1 MKKYM
6 YMSLATALVS
16 VFALCFTACDDD
28 EKDMTRPVITDTGI
42 VANPINCQVYH
53 RGEVIPFRYVFTDNV
68 ELGNYNIEIHSN
80 HDHHTHSTE
89 AEDCPEHEG
98 EGHEDAEPVN
108 PWVFNKS
115 YAIPAGKTVYEADL
129 KIPIPAD
136 IDPGEYHFMIRVTDA
151 AGWQQLRSVSI
162 HIEE

>member
-1 MKKYM
+1 MKQLLILLITL
-6 YMSLATALVS
+6 STLILAG
-16 VFALCFTACDDD
+16 CDNGK
-28 EKDMTRPVITDTGI
+28 KDMTPPEILPVGDY
-42 VANPINCQVYH
+42 ASPQNCQEFHCGGVL
-53 RGEVIPFRYVFTDNV
+53 PFAYAFTDDT
-68 ELGNYNIEIHSN
+68 ELGSFNLEIHTN

-98 EGHEDAEPVN
+98 EEHEDAEPVN

>member
-1 MKKYM
+1 MKQLLILLITL
-6 YMSLATALVS
+6 STLILAG
-16 VFALCFTACDDD
+16 C
-28 EKDMTRPVITDTGI
+28 ENGKKDMTPPEILPVGDY
-42 VANPINCQVYH
+42 ASPQNCQKFRCGGVL
-53 RGEVIPFRYVFTDNV
+53 PFAYAFTDDT
-68 ELGNYNIEIHSN
+68 ELGSFNLEIHTN

-89 AEDCPEHEG
+89 AEDCPKHEG
-98 EGHEDAEPVN
+98 GEHEDAEPVN